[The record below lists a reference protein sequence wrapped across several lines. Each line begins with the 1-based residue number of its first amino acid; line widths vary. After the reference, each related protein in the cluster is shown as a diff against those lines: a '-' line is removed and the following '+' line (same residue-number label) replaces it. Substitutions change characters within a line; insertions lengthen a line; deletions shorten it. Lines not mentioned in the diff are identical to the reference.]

1 MLSDEVIAHTK
12 DKFPGYSKG
21 SLQVIP
27 LEKGG
32 SGRKFYRIVGADKD
46 PLILVQYT
54 DERQEN
60 SRYVDI
66 ASFLAKTGVKVPTIY
81 YHEPGEGLI
90 WMQDL
95 GETDLWAF
103 RNEPWQVRRPLY
115 ERTLQE
121 VAHLH
126 IHATSSFESS
136 GLTLEKE
143 FNEELYLWEQ
153 NYFFQHCLG
162 SLFGLSAEA
171 LEQNEA
177 LAPLSKIAHRLAAE
191 PRVLVHRDF
200 QSQNILVLKDEAY
213 LIDFQGMRPGLAQYD
228 LASLLYDPY
237 VSNLQPEEFNS
248 LLRYYKGLC
257 GITSE
262 VFEEIFYLCALQ
274 RLMQALGAYGFLGL
288 QKGKPEFLKHV
299 APAYRNL
306 KSIVAKI
313 DGLDAFGDFLETLP
327 PPVAI

>member
-1 MLSDEVIAHTK
+1 MLPEEIIAHTK
-12 DKFPGYSKG
+12 ENFPSYAKG
-21 SLQVIP
+21 DFQIVP

-32 SGRKFYRIVGADKD
+32 SGRKFYRIVCADED

-54 DERQEN
+54 TERQEN

-66 ASFLAKTGVKVPTIY
+66 ASFLAKAGVKVPAIY
-81 YHEPGEGLI
+81 RHEPGEGLI

-103 RNEPWQVRRPLY
+103 RNEPWDIKRSLY
-115 ERTLQE
+115 EKTLQE
-121 VAHLH
+121 AAYLH
-126 IHATSSFESS
+126 VHATESFESS

-162 SLFGLSAEA
+162 GTFGMSPEA
-171 LEQNEA
+171 IEEHPA

-191 PRVLVHRDF
+191 PRVLIHRDF
-200 QSQNILVLKDEAY
+200 QSQNILLLKDEAY

-237 VSNLQPEEFNS
+237 VSCLEADQLAS
-248 LLRYYKGLC
+248 LLGFYKNLR

-262 VFEEIFYLCALQ
+262 
-274 RLMQALGAYGFLGL
+274 
-288 QKGKPEFLKHV
+288 
-299 APAYRNL
+299 
-306 KSIVAKI
+306 S
-313 DGLDAFGDFLETLP
+313 
-327 PPVAI
+327 